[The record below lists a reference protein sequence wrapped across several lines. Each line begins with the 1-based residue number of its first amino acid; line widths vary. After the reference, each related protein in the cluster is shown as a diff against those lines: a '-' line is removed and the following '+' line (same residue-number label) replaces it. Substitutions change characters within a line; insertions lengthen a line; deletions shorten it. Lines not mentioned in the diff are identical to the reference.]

1 MLKIKQIRWYEIML
15 LDDTL
20 RFVEKGII
28 YNFRYFIILDKAIYI
43 KHGDNFVN
51 FKRNE
56 RVILG

>member
-1 MLKIKQIRWYEIML
+1 MFKQVRHYEIML

-20 RFVEKGII
+20 RFVDKGVI
-28 YNFRYFIILDKAIYI
+28 YNFRYFIILDKTIYF
-43 KHGDNFVN
+43 KYKDYFVN